1 MLVPCCC
8 APARPPTQQRA
19 GLRCGRGS
27 LRLVGGRT
35 DSGHQQRQHTGN
47 WSWKQTFHNK
57 GEGPQAKTS
66 IFVKV
71 RLQLYWQH
79 AAGSRSHAQAE
90 SRRRRDIYDITL
102 SSCFLLQL
110 LLLLLFLVPGDFIR
124 RGGPRPSSPV
134 PRPGQQ
140 WAIAGP
146 GTPQS
151 QTMCSYHWTWQFL
164 HSL

>member
-35 DSGHQQRQHTGN
+35 DSGHQRQHTGN

-90 SRRRRDIYDITL
+90 SRRDIYDITL

-110 LLLLLFLVPGDFIR
+110 LSCFSSSSREILS
-124 RGGPRPSSPV
+124 GG
-134 PRPGQQ
+134 
-140 WAIAGP
+140 AGP
-146 GTPQS
+146 GPAAQCPGPGRGNNGPS
-151 QTMCSYHWTWQFL
+151 QNLEPGTA
-164 HSL
+164 